1 LFCHG
6 IPVIFIYG
14 AAKLSKKLVFKPM
27 LNDKIFGFDI
37 SGFQISDNYRDMRIG
52 QSLLEWGASVP
63 ALFFPRNC
71 VVCGN
76 SLFTREQL
84 ICLSCR
90 VHLPVSGH
98 WLEPDNKTARV
109 FYGRVD
115 FYHCSSYLLYRK
127 GNSTQKLIHALK
139 YKGVP
144 EAGEFLG
151 AAFGLVLRQSGVL
164 GEVDGIVPVPLHP
177 KKERKRGYNQSV
189 MIARG
194 LSAQLKVPVMDK
206 LVVRR
211 THSQSQTKKDRY
223 SRWENARDR
232 FVLKGRNLRPGMHL
246 LLVDD
251 VITTGSTLEALAQ
264 TLTGVEGIKISAVS
278 IGFSC

>member
-1 LFCHG
+1 MS
-6 IPVIFIYG
+6 VW
-14 AAKLSKKLVFKPM
+14 KT
-27 LNDKIFGFDI
+27 
-37 SGFQISDNYRDMRIG
+37 
-52 QSLLEWGASVP
+52 LLEWGATLP

-76 SLFTREQL
+76 SLYTHEQL
-84 ICLSCR
+84 ICLSCK
-90 VHLPVSGH
+90 VHLPLSGH

-109 FYGRVD
+109 FYGRVS
-115 FYHCSSYLLYRK
+115 FHHCSSYLLYRK

-144 EAGEFLG
+144 EAGVYMGEEFG
-151 AAFGLVLRQSGVL
+151 VVLRQSGVL

-177 KKERKRGYNQSV
+177 KKERKRGYNQSL

-194 LSAQLKVPVMDK
+194 LSAQLRVPIMDN

-211 THSQSQTKKDRY
+211 THNQSQTKKDRY

-232 FVLKGRNLRPGMHL
+232 FELKNHSLQPGSHL

-251 VITTGSTLEALAQ
+251 VITTGSTLEALAH
-264 TLTGVEGIKISAVS
+264 TLTEVEGVKISAVS